1 MKTTRMAHWLE
12 IAREAINGTGGEDK
26 AARQDEAARKFRM
39 LVADEHK
46 AAASTRPAGA
56 TTFPANHPAHPGTL
70 ESARPHSASLT
81 ARQEAAAG
89 KGMAGDVTRKDPQP
103 GSAFMRR
110 KIRERYLDVRFPG
123 TPHAEADLRNAAGV
137 VKSARLYFEDGDV
150 ERATELLE
158 FAGDANPGD
167 EATALALLEILFLA
181 RRPRAFRDAALAY
194 RERFPEGGAW
204 NEIARLGAELLPG
217 NLLFKG
223 AAPAEEDP
231 HDHYGAWP
239 RVQNWIQAPFDL
251 TGDVLAAEFHAK
263 LRGGA
268 AAPPITAKASG
279 R

>member
-12 IAREAINGTGGEDK
+12 IAREAINGHGGEDK
-26 AARQDEAARKFRM
+26 AARRDEAARKFRG
-39 LVADEHK
+39 LVADEFK
-46 AAASTRPAGA
+46 AAASVKPAGA
-56 TTFPANHPAHPGTL
+56 TSSPANRPAHPGFL
-70 ESARPHSASLT
+70 DHARPRGT
-81 ARQEAAAG
+81 ATRAGRDAAAHAG
-89 KGMAGDVTRKDPQP
+89 IAGDVTRKDPQP

-137 VKSARLYFEDGDV
+137 VKSARLYFEDGDI
-150 ERATELLE
+150 ERAAELLE
-158 FAGDANPGD
+158 FAGDANPGQ
-167 EATALALLEILFLA
+167 EATALALLEILYLA
-181 RRPRAFRDAALAY
+181 RRPRAFRAAARTY

-204 NEIARLGAELLPG
+204 GEIARLGAELLPE
-217 NLLFKG
+217 NPLFKG

-268 AAPPITAKASG
+268 AAPPIAAKASG